1 MIRAPLRI
9 SLAGGGSDL
18 IPYVQSYGGQVV
30 SFAIKKYVY
39 LAFHETFFDGIRL
52 AYSRTENLANRSQI
66 EHPLFRN
73 AFKLF
78 NFDNNIEIG
87 SFADVPS
94 SGTGLGSSSAFTVAL
109 VAGLRKLSGLSLDK
123 HEIANTACHIEIDMC
138 GDPIGKQDQFASAFG
153 GLNKYNFR
161 QDGQTEVT
169 PIVINPIELSA
180 VKKSL
185 MLFYLGTGRSA
196 SEILTEQNHSLKSA
210 SIQTDMTSKLV
221 NQVSPMI
228 DALQAG
234 NVNEVGSLL
243 HDNWVL
249 KKRMS
254 SGVSNDLIDSYYEL
268 SLRLGAIGG
277 KVLGAGGGG
286 FLLLCVPVS
295 TQNAFR
301 ATFPLQEVLF
311 ELDNTGVK
319 EISLSDSGGVSVAF

>member
-1 MIRAPLRI
+1 MFVIRAPLRI

-18 IPYVQSYGGQVV
+18 IPYVQSHGGQVV

-52 AYSRTENLANRSQI
+52 AYSRTENVANSSQI

-78 NFDNNIEIG
+78 NFQGNIEIG

-123 HEIANTACHIEIDMC
+123 HEIANTACHIEIEMC

-153 GLNKYNFR
+153 GLNQFDFKQN
-161 QDGQTEVT
+161 GQTEVT
-169 PIVINPIELSA
+169 KLDINPIMLSK

-185 MLFYLGTGRSA
+185 MLYYLGTGRSA
-196 SEILTEQNHSLKSA
+196 SEILTKQNHSLKGD
-210 SIQTDMTSKLV
+210 SIQTEMTSKLV

-228 DALQAG
+228 GALQTG
-234 NVNEVGSLL
+234 NINEVGQLL
-243 HDNWVL
+243 HENWAL
-249 KKRMS
+249 KKKMS
-254 SGVSNDLIDSYYEL
+254 SGVSSELIDSYYEL
-268 SLRLGAIGG
+268 GLKLGAFGG

-286 FLLLCVPVS
+286 FLLGFTEDYDKAKQYLKDYS
-295 TQNAFR
+295 
-301 ATFPLQEVLF
+301 
-311 ELDNTGVK
+311 VK
-319 EISLSDSGGVSVAF
+319 VIHRF